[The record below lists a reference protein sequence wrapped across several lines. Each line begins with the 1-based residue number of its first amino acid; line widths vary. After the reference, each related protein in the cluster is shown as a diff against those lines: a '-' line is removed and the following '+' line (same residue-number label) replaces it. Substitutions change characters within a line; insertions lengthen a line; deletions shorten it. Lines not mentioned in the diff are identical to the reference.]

1 MTGTPDSDREPSY
14 AELAAD
20 FEPALLFLSRV
31 FLEPPDREFLERT
44 ASEELLDDWPLPTNC
59 DAAVGLAMMKNGLAA
74 AAAGAWKDLAAD
86 YVDLFAGGRLL
97 APPFESVYRGKDRLM
112 FEGVTLEV
120 REIYRG
126 CGLEIPDKNAVPDDH
141 IGYELLFLAW
151 LCGQAASS
159 PNTNEDASLC
169 AARDASGSA
178 LSRDAAGRPSA
189 RAETAGF
196 LSQHLLPWAGRFVKA
211 VIDHAS
217 TSFYRGA
224 AHLMNGTI
232 RLLARSLGLHDP
244 HKH

>member
-14 AELAAD
+14 AEIAAF
-20 FEPALLFLSRV
+20 FETAFLFLSRV

-44 ASEELLDDWPLPTNC
+44 ASEELLDDWPLPANC

-74 AAAGAWKDLAAD
+74 AAADGWKDLAAD

-97 APPFESVYRGKDRLM
+97 APPFESVYRGEDRLM
-112 FEGVTLEV
+112 FEDATFEV

-126 CGLEIPDKNAVPDDH
+126 HGLEVPDKNTVPDDH
-141 IGYELLFLAW
+141 IGFELLFLAW
-151 LCGQAASS
+151 LCGRADGGAA
-159 PNTNEDASLC
+159 D
-169 AARDASGSA
+169 
-178 LSRDAAGRPSA
+178 
-189 RAETAGF
+189 F
-196 LSQHLLPWAGRFVKA
+196 LTEHLLLWAGRFAKA

-244 HKH
+244 HIT